1 MLLWNTVWKA
11 LPYNTDNLQNTI
23 QNLPVYLW
31 VHIALSHSLQLD
43 CTLSEGRANFTE
55 TLRGSEPT
63 LSLCPTPAEVP
74 DILLQTEECRSYE
87 CSKHS
92 LILSRMVMVT
102 FTVMSPLRSWPS
114 TVRAWLTHKW
124 LICVASGKLLNVAGA
139 EPALFVSVGE
149 REQAFLTAD
158 KLRGRPWTQSM

>member
-1 MLLWNTVWKA
+1 
-11 LPYNTDNLQNTI
+11 
-23 QNLPVYLW
+23 
-31 VHIALSHSLQLD
+31 
-43 CTLSEGRANFTE
+43 
-55 TLRGSEPT
+55 
-63 LSLCPTPAEVP
+63 
-74 DILLQTEECRSYE
+74 
-87 CSKHS
+87 
-92 LILSRMVMVT
+92 MVT

-158 KLRGRPWTQSM
+158 KLRGRPWTQNM